1 MGVLR
6 AFGYFIAI
14 LILIGGVLLLPFLGI
29 PLIIGAIIM
38 MWFLHKGGQV
48 TSMKKDLESLR
59 KLEEENKR
67 RELNRQWN
75 DAIKRKD
82 QLDRTTK

>member
-6 AFGYFIAI
+6 AIGYFIAI
-14 LILIGGVLLLPFLGI
+14 LILIAGVLLLPLLGI

-48 TSMKKDLESLR
+48 TSMKKDLKALR
-59 KLEEENKR
+59 KLEEENQR
-67 RELNRQWN
+67 REIDRQRN
-75 DAIKRKD
+75 DAIKGRDELNGK
-82 QLDRTTK
+82 

>member
-29 PLIIGAIIM
+29 PIIIGAIVM

-48 TSMKKDLESLR
+48 TGMKKDLEKLR
-59 KLEEENKR
+59 KLEEENRR
-67 RELNRQWN
+67 RETDRRWN

-82 QLDRTTK
+82 ELDGK